1 MDPVPWRH
9 NLLRSVVLGIAILL
23 ASCQPVSQ
31 SVPARDE
38 AALASRSVESL
49 PVADEDY
56 FKAMDGALP
65 LTSDEVKG
73 RNTWI
78 VWTGGNDRF
87 WDSVTNYTFGSF
99 DLLKI
104 LSSFPDLKF
113 SRDSRWHY
121 LGLVN
126 EPCFDKAKGPD
137 PDRYGLWLD
146 RRRDDCAPDP
156 FDNAQKY
163 PGVAIGARG
172 QTVPVGSLYGAPSGI
187 MGLRLFPNPAFD
199 EAAAKRWDPVRY
211 YTDPAYY
218 NSKDLVRPYR
228 VGMSCGFCHVGP
240 NPNRPPADAEHPRF
254 ENLGSLVGAQ
264 YFWVDRIFN
273 WRSDESNYL
282 FQVLHTSRPGSLDT
296 SLVATDYIN
305 NPRTMNA
312 IYNVWPRLNAAR
324 SWGRETL
331 AGGELNNRQF
341 NDYLQQGPLTQ
352 FFQPPSTVFTPHVLK
367 DGSNSVGTLG
377 ALNRVYVNIGLFSE
391 EWTQHFIPLIGGKRQ
406 TPIEIADMRAN
417 SNYWG
422 ATEARTVDM
431 ALFLLKASYPHKL
444 ADAPGGHRYL
454 SGNTPT
460 LNRGKIV
467 FAENCAGCH
476 SSKQPAIPAGADPG
490 ACIGPDYLACWDKY
504 WSWTHSDP
512 FKQQMRQ
519 IVVADDFLKDNYLS
533 TDMRVPVTLLQ
544 TNACSPLAS
553 NSLQGEIWSDF
564 SSESYKSLPSVGTI
578 TVYDPFTGEPQP
590 FTMPAGGRG
599 YTRVPSLISL
609 WSTAPFL
616 LNNSVGPFNPEPSVA
631 ARLSSFDASITQML
645 WPARRASDPVFGNRI
660 PGVIDRTTATSYLR
674 VPAGYLPEFVRKSEP
689 IASLIVPSLFDGQG
703 GIEVGPIPKGTP
715 VDLIANLDLLPEGG
729 GRQRLMHDTDVVQL
743 LARLI
748 HDLKTLPAGAT
759 DEQAMQVFANV
770 ARPLYALS
778 RCPDYVVN
786 RGHYFGSE
794 LSDEDKRALIA
805 FVKTF

>member
-1 MDPVPWRH
+1 MGAAPWH
-9 NLLRSVVLGIAILL
+9 GNLLHAAMLGIAILS
-23 ASCQPVSQ
+23 ASCQPIPQ
-31 SVPARDE
+31 SVPTRDE
-38 AALASRSVESL
+38 AAAASRSVASL

-104 LSSFPDLKF
+104 LSSYPDLRF

-172 QTVPVGSLYGAPSGI
+172 RTVPAGSLYGAPSGI

-199 EAAAKRWDPVRY
+199 EAAAQRWDPVRY

-305 NPRTMNA
+305 NPRHHE
-312 IYNVWPRLNAAR
+312 R
-324 SWGRETL
+324 
-331 AGGELNNRQF
+331 
-341 NDYLQQGPLTQ
+341 
-352 FFQPPSTVFTPHVLK
+352 
-367 DGSNSVGTLG
+367 
-377 ALNRVYVNIGLFSE
+377 
-391 EWTQHFIPLIGGKRQ
+391 
-406 TPIEIADMRAN
+406 
-417 SNYWG
+417 
-422 ATEARTVDM
+422 
-431 ALFLLKASYPHKL
+431 
-444 ADAPGGHRYL
+444 
-454 SGNTPT
+454 
-460 LNRGKIV
+460 
-467 FAENCAGCH
+467 
-476 SSKQPAIPAGADPG
+476 
-490 ACIGPDYLACWDKY
+490 
-504 WSWTHSDP
+504 
-512 FKQQMRQ
+512 
-519 IVVADDFLKDNYLS
+519 
-533 TDMRVPVTLLQ
+533 
-544 TNACSPLAS
+544 
-553 NSLQGEIWSDF
+553 
-564 SSESYKSLPSVGTI
+564 
-578 TVYDPFTGEPQP
+578 
-590 FTMPAGGRG
+590 
-599 YTRVPSLISL
+599 
-609 WSTAPFL
+609 
-616 LNNSVGPFNPEPSVA
+616 
-631 ARLSSFDASITQML
+631 
-645 WPARRASDPVFGNRI
+645 
-660 PGVIDRTTATSYLR
+660 
-674 VPAGYLPEFVRKSEP
+674 
-689 IASLIVPSLFDGQG
+689 
-703 GIEVGPIPKGTP
+703 
-715 VDLIANLDLLPEGG
+715 DL
-729 GRQRLMHDTDVVQL
+729 
-743 LARLI
+743 
-748 HDLKTLPAGAT
+748 
-759 DEQAMQVFANV
+759 
-770 ARPLYALS
+770 
-778 RCPDYVVN
+778 
-786 RGHYFGSE
+786 
-794 LSDEDKRALIA
+794 
-805 FVKTF
+805 